1 VTNGFR
7 AKWAADHDAALRTT
21 LDTARLA
28 GGEPFEI
35 ILATIAS

>member
-7 AKWAADHDAALRTT
+7 AKWPADHDATLRTT